1 MKKILLTALL
11 AGTPLAWS
19 AEGMWTLDNPP
30 LAKLKAELGV
40 DLDPAWFQRVM
51 RGSARIAGGCSAS
64 FVSPEGLVLTN
75 HHCAVGCVEQV

>member
-1 MKKILLTALL
+1 MSPPLKKILLTALL

-40 DLDPAWFQRVM
+40 DLDPAWF
-51 RGSARIAGGCSAS
+51 
-64 FVSPEGLVLTN
+64 
-75 HHCAVGCVEQV
+75 